1 MTYDLTG
8 KTALVTGGARG
19 IGAAI
24 VERLAAEGVKTAFT
38 YVSNQAAADELA
50 DRLGENVIAIK
61 ADASDPDQTKTA
73 VEKVVEAFGHIDIL
87 VHNAGVFRPG
97 PITETDL
104 ESFRQQVAINVDGVY
119 AGTHAAVPHIP
130 DGGRIIV
137 ISSVN
142 AKRMPF
148 EGLAAYGATKAA
160 VTALVKG
167 WARELG
173 SRKILVNAIQLGP
186 VDTDLNPATGPFF
199 EPVSGL
205 TALKRY
211 GKPTEIANMA
221 AFLASDEASFITG
234 AAVDVDGG
242 MAL

>member
-1 MTYDLTG
+1 MTYNLTG

-24 VERLAAEGVKTAFT
+24 VERFVAEGVKTAFT
-38 YVSNQAAADELA
+38 YVSNKDAADSLA
-50 DRLGENVIAIK
+50 ARLGDDVVAIQ
-61 ADASDPDQTKTA
+61 ADAADPDMTARA
-73 VEKVVEAFGHIDIL
+73 VEKTVKSFGHIDIL
-87 VHNAGVFRPG
+87 VHNAGIFRTG
-97 PITETDL
+97 PITEAD
-104 ESFRQQVAINVDGVY
+104 FDAYRQQFAINVDGVY

-148 EGLAAYGATKAA
+148 EGFAAYGATKAA

-167 WARELG
+167 WARDLG
-173 SRKILVNAIQLGP
+173 PRGILVNAVQPGP
-186 VDTDLNPATGPFF
+186 VDTDLNPASGPFF

-211 GKPTEIANMA
+211 GKPAEVANLA
-221 AFLASDEASFITG
+221 AFLASDQASYITG
-234 AAVDVDGG
+234 AAIDVDGG

>member
-1 MTYDLTG
+1 MTYNLSG

-24 VERLAAEGVKTAFT
+24 VERLASEGAKTAFT
-38 YVSNQAAADELA
+38 YVSNKEAAENLATKIGSGAIAIQADAADPKQVEA
-50 DRLGENVIAIK
+50 
-61 ADASDPDQTKTA
+61 A
-73 VEKVVEAFGHIDIL
+73 VQQVVDAFGHIDVL
-87 VHNAGVFRPG
+87 VHNAGIFRVG
-97 PITETDL
+97 PISDFDFEA
-104 ESFRQQVAINVDGVY
+104 FRQQAAVNVDAVY
-119 AGTHAAVPHIP
+119 AGTHAAVPHIR
-130 DGGRIIV
+130 DGGRSSV

-148 EGLAAYGATKAA
+148 EGFAAYGATKAA

-167 WARELG
+167 WARDLG
-173 SRKILVNAIQLGP
+173 SRNILVNAIQPGP
-186 VDTDLNPATGPFF
+186 VDTDLNPAAGPFF

-211 GKPTEIANMA
+211 GKPTEIANLA

-234 AAVDVDGG
+234 AAIDVDGG

>member
-1 MTYDLTG
+1 MTYNLTG

-24 VERLAAEGVKTAFT
+24 VERFVAEGVKTAFT
-38 YVSNQAAADELA
+38 YVSNKDAADSLA
-50 DRLGENVIAIK
+50 ARLGDDVVAIQ
-61 ADASDPDQTKTA
+61 ADAADPDMTARA
-73 VEKVVEAFGHIDIL
+73 VEKAVKSFGHIDIL
-87 VHNAGVFRPG
+87 VHNAGIFRTG
-97 PITETDL
+97 PITEAD
-104 ESFRQQVAINVDGVY
+104 FDAYRQQFAINVDGVY

-148 EGLAAYGATKAA
+148 EGFAAYGATKAA

-167 WARELG
+167 WARDLG
-173 SRKILVNAIQLGP
+173 SRGILVNAVQPGP
-186 VDTDLNPATGPFF
+186 VDTDLNPASGPFF

-211 GKPTEIANMA
+211 GKPAEVANLA
-221 AFLASDEASFITG
+221 AFLASDQASYITG
-234 AAVDVDGG
+234 AAIDVDGG

>member
-1 MTYDLTG
+1 MTYNLTG

-24 VERLAAEGVKTAFT
+24 VERFVAEGVKTAFT
-38 YVSNQAAADELA
+38 YVSNKDAADSLA
-50 DRLGENVIAIK
+50 ARLGDDVLAIQ
-61 ADASDPDQTKTA
+61 ADAADPDMTAGA
-73 VEKVVEAFGHIDIL
+73 VEKTVESFGHIDIL
-87 VHNAGVFRPG
+87 VHNAGIFRTG
-97 PITETDL
+97 SITEAD
-104 ESFRQQVAINVDGVY
+104 FDAYRRQFAINVDGVY

-148 EGLAAYGATKAA
+148 EGFAAYGATKAA

-167 WARELG
+167 WARDLG
-173 SRKILVNAIQLGP
+173 SRGILVNAVQPGP
-186 VDTDLNPATGPFF
+186 VDTDLNPASGPFF

-211 GKPTEIANMA
+211 GKPAEIANLV
-221 AFLASDEASFITG
+221 AFLASNQASYITG
-234 AAVDVDGG
+234 AAIDVDGG

>member
-1 MTYDLTG
+1 MTYDLQG

-24 VERLAAEGVKTAFT
+24 VERLASEGVKTAFT
-38 YVSNQAAADELA
+38 YVSNQATAEDLASRLGPNTLAIQADAADP
-50 DRLGENVIAIK
+50 G
-61 ADASDPDQTKTA
+61 QTRAAVAKT
-73 VEKVVEAFGHIDIL
+73 VDAFGHIDIL
-87 VHNAGVFRPG
+87 VHNAGVFRTG
-97 PITETDL
+97 PITD
-104 ESFRQQVAINVDGVY
+104 FDFDAYRQQSAINVDAVY

-148 EGLAAYGATKAA
+148 EGFAAYGATKAA
-160 VTALVKG
+160 TTALVKG
-167 WARELG
+167 WARDLG
-173 SRKILVNAIQLGP
+173 ARNILVNAIQPGP
-186 VDTDLNPATGPFF
+186 VDTDLNPAAGPFF
-199 EPVSGL
+199 EPVSAL

-211 GKPTEIANMA
+211 GNPSEIANIV
-221 AFLASDEASFITG
+221 AFLASDQASFITG
-234 AAVDVDGG
+234 AAIDVDGG

>member
-1 MTYDLTG
+1 MTYNLTG

-24 VERLAAEGVKTAFT
+24 VERLAAEGVKIAFT
-38 YVSNQAAADELA
+38 YVSNQAAADNLVA
-50 DRLGENVIAIK
+50 RLGENVIAIQ
-61 ADASDPDQTKTA
+61 ADAADPDQTKSV
-73 VEKVVEAFGHIDIL
+73 VEKVVGTFGHIDIL

-97 PITETDL
+97 PITEVDFD
-104 ESFRQQVAINVDGVY
+104 SFRQQAAINVDGVY

-148 EGLAAYGATKAA
+148 EGFAAYGSTKAA

-167 WARELG
+167 WARDLG
-173 SRKILVNAIQLGP
+173 SRGILVNAVQPGP
-186 VDTDLNPATGPFF
+186 VDTDLNPADGPFF
-199 EPVSGL
+199 EPVSAL

-211 GKPTEIANMA
+211 GKPAEVANLT
-221 AFLASDEASFITG
+221 AFLASDQASYITG
-234 AAVDVDGG
+234 AAIDVDGG

>member
-1 MTYDLTG
+1 MTYNLSG

-38 YVSNQAAADELA
+38 YVSNQAAAERLA
-50 DRLGENVIAIK
+50 SGLDSDAIAIQ
-61 ADASDPDQTKTA
+61 ADAADPAQSRAA
-73 VEKVVEAFGHIDIL
+73 VEKTVETLGHIDIL
-87 VHNAGVFRPG
+87 VHNAGIFRTG
-97 PITETDL
+97 PITD
-104 ESFRQQVAINVDGVY
+104 FDFDAYRQQAAVNVDAVY

-130 DGGRIIV
+130 EGGRIIV

-148 EGLAAYGATKAA
+148 EGFAAYGATKAA

-167 WARELG
+167 WARDLG
-173 SRKILVNAIQLGP
+173 TRNILVNAIQPGP
-186 VDTDLNPATGPFF
+186 VDTDLNPAAGPFF

-211 GKPTEIANMA
+211 GRPVEIANMA
-221 AFLASDEASFITG
+221 AFLASDQASFITG
-234 AAVDVDGG
+234 AAIDVDGG